1 MSKTDVRNKID
12 FKKVIDVS
20 NVEQKVDLLLHWY
33 QNFCDWVEIL
43 DKKVYNQSCEYA
55 DMCEAENELPEEDL
69 FEDGELDLDE
79 AEAKL
84 ERLFKND
91 EISEICYNNYKA
103 RF

>member
-20 NVEQKVDLLLHWY
+20 NVEQKLDLLLHWY

-43 DKKVYNQSCEYA
+43 DKKVYNESCEYA
-55 DMCEAENELPEEDL
+55 DMCEVDNELPDEVL
-69 FEDGELDLDE
+69 FEDGELNLDE

-84 ERLFKND
+84 EMLYKND
-91 EISEICYNNYKA
+91 EISELCYNEHKS